1 MSHISKNT
9 IHFSWD
15 DVYLTYNL
23 KKKFSAK
30 LYWAFLMSLFFIACS
45 QHVCMCTYNYS
56 YY

>member
-23 KKKFSAK
+23 KKNSQQN
-30 LYWAFLMSLFFIACS
+30 FIGPS
-45 QHVCMCTYNYS
+45 
-56 YY
+56 